1 MVSIKFWRGKFSRPA
16 TGVRV
21 HCACSYVWPRLSC
34 DVLRHDNRTSTHALA
49 SVLAKRRFFR
59 YSASIYWLVHG
70 HMKCNNEIVYRQ
82 MTWAGNIAKNMTWNG
97 KQFTVPANCW
107 PLLHM
112 QLKVAWCCRW
122 NLSAFFSKFGF
133 VLFCYITNHLMNDPL
148 INSEFCFPRISMFPR
163 LCLRETL
170 RFSGNTIHCSPRDQS
185 SSVNCC
191 IAGVFPATARPFI
204 G

>member
-1 MVSIKFWRGKFSRPA
+1 M
-16 TGVRV
+16 
-21 HCACSYVWPRLSC
+21 HCASSYVWPRLSC

-49 SVLAKRRFFR
+49 NALAKSFFR
-59 YSASIYWLVHG
+59 YSAPIYGLVHG
-70 HMKCNNEIVYRQ
+70 HMKCNNEIVHRQ

-122 NLSAFFSKFGF
+122 NLSAVFSKIGF
-133 VLFCYITNHLMNDPL
+133 VLLCYITNHLMNDPL
-148 INSEFCFPRISMFPR
+148 IKSEFCFPRISMFPR

-170 RFSGNTIHCSPRDQS
+170 SFSRNKIHCSPRDQS
-185 SSVNCC
+185 SSVKCC
-191 IAGVFPATARPFI
+191 VEELSIFKFEPTPNIYCAPLHGLPVH
-204 G
+204 